1 MAENGHI
8 PPQTKI
14 EPWLSKIRPYSLNS
28 GRICYIFTA
37 MVKRKNF
44 IDWILQNR
52 IVSHLVFWFLL
63 LISLPVLAA
72 LNEGSV
78 EKTLI
83 SGLGYLPAQLLAS
96 YFLVYYQVPKLLF
109 KKKYVKFGCSF
120 VVSVYVFLVLSKLSG
135 MFLSKVFMPQ
145 YYKERTLLAILSD
158 PFHLAVVYFPS
169 VYVFVFFMFMT
180 KAFKDR
186 FEERH
191 QLEVLKK
198 EKANTELKFL
208 KAQTNPHFLF
218 NTLNNLYSLTL
229 NQSKKA
235 PEVVL
240 KLSDMLDYMLYQCK
254 DAEVPLKKEIA
265 FIQDYIDLE
274 SLRYG
279 KKLTM
284 DFTYNLHDLNVMIA
298 PLILIS
304 FVENAFKHGASNSLK
319 NSIIKIE
326 LTTNQEQLC
335 FKVFNT
341 YTVVN
346 PSDMNTNIR
355 AGIGLS
361 NAERQLALNYKNNY
375 DLKTSKTDHDFQIV
389 LTINLT

>member
-1 MAENGHI
+1 MGNR
-8 PPQTKI
+8 
-14 EPWLSKIRPYSLNS
+14 LSGFVFFKEMLDSYFIYL
-28 GRICYIFTA
+28 YA

-44 IDWILQNR
+44 IDWIIQNR
-52 IVSHLVFWFLL
+52 VVSHFVFWFLL
-63 LISLPVLAA
+63 VISLPVLAA
-72 LNEGSV
+72 LNDGSV
-78 EKTLI
+78 KKTLI
-83 SGLGYLPAQLLAS
+83 SSLSFLPAQLLAS

-109 KKKYVKFGCSF
+109 KKKYFKFGISF
-120 VVSVYVFLVLSKLSG
+120 LISVYVFLVLSKLSD
-135 MFLSKVFMPQ
+135 MYLFELFNLKHL
-145 YYKERTLLAILSD
+145 KEKSLVEILAD

-169 VYVFVFFMFMT
+169 VYVFVFLMLMT

-191 QLEVLKK
+191 QLEVLQK

-229 NQSKKA
+229 DQSEKA

-240 KLSDMLDYMLYQCK
+240 KLSGMLDYMLYGCK

-279 KKLTM
+279 NKLTLN
-284 DFTYNLHDLNVMIA
+284 FTYHLHDPNVMIA

-304 FVENAFKHGASNSLK
+304 FVENAFKHGASTNLK
-319 NSIIKIE
+319 NSVIKIE
-326 LTTNQEQLC
+326 LTTNQDQLY

-341 YTVVN
+341 LPASRQGDTKN
-346 PSDMNTNIR
+346 ESHS
-355 AGIGLS
+355 GIGFS
-361 NAERQLALNYKNNY
+361 NAQRQLELNYKNNY
-375 DLKTSKTDHDFQIV
+375 DLKSTKTDNDFQVV
-389 LTINLT
+389 LNINLK

>member
-1 MAENGHI
+1 
-8 PPQTKI
+8 
-14 EPWLSKIRPYSLNS
+14 
-28 GRICYIFTA
+28 
-37 MVKRKNF
+37 MVKKKNL
-44 IDWILQNR
+44 IDWIIQNR
-52 IVSHLVFWFLL
+52 VVSHLIFWVLL
-63 LISLPVLAA
+63 FISLPILAA
-72 LNEGSV
+72 LNDGSV
-78 EKTLI
+78 KKTVI
-83 SGLGYLPAQLLAS
+83 SGLSFLPAQLLAS

-109 KKKYVKFGCSF
+109 KKKYLKFGVSF
-120 VVSVYVFLVLSKLSG
+120 LISVYVLLVLSKLLN
-135 MFLSKVFMPQ
+135 MYLTEIFAPKYFE
-145 YYKERTLLAILSD
+145 YKSLFEIITA

-169 VYVFVFFMFMT
+169 VYVFVFLMFTT

-191 QLEVLKK
+191 QLEVLQK

-229 NQSKKA
+229 ERSEKA

-254 DAEVPLKKEIA
+254 DAEVPLKKEID

-279 KKLTM
+279 NKLTL
-284 DFTYNLHDLNVMIA
+284 DFTHHLHSPNVMIA

-304 FVENAFKHGASNSLK
+304 FVENAFKHGASNNLN
-319 NSIIKIE
+319 NSVIKIE
-326 LTTNQEQLC
+326 LTTNQDQLC

-341 YTVVN
+341 LPLN
-346 PSDMNTNIR
+346 KQNDIENESHS
-355 AGIGLS
+355 GIGFS
-361 NAERQLALNYKNNY
+361 NSQRQLELNYKNNY
-375 DLKTSKTDHDFQIV
+375 NLKSTKTDIDFQII
-389 LTINLT
+389 LNINLK

>member
-1 MAENGHI
+1 M
-8 PPQTKI
+8 
-14 EPWLSKIRPYSLNS
+14 
-28 GRICYIFTA
+28 
-37 MVKRKNF
+37 
-44 IDWILQNR
+44 IDWIIQNR
-52 IVSHLVFWFLL
+52 VVSHLIFWVLL
-63 LISLPVLAA
+63 FISLPILAA
-72 LNEGSV
+72 LNDGSV
-78 EKTLI
+78 KKTVI
-83 SGLGYLPAQLLAS
+83 SGLSFLPAQLLAS

-109 KKKYVKFGCSF
+109 KKKYLKFGVSF
-120 VVSVYVFLVLSKLSG
+120 LISVYVLLVLSKLLN
-135 MFLSKVFMPQ
+135 MYLTEIFAPKYFE
-145 YYKERTLLAILSD
+145 YKSLFEIITA

-169 VYVFVFFMFMT
+169 VYVFVFLMFTT

-191 QLEVLKK
+191 QLEVLQK

-229 NQSKKA
+229 ERSEKA

-254 DAEVPLKKEIA
+254 DAEVPLKKEID

-279 KKLTM
+279 NKLTL
-284 DFTYNLHDLNVMIA
+284 DFTHHLHSPNVMIA

-304 FVENAFKHGASNSLK
+304 FVENAFKHGASNNLN
-319 NSIIKIE
+319 NSVIKIE
-326 LTTNQEQLC
+326 LTTNQDQLC

-341 YTVVN
+341 LPLN
-346 PSDMNTNIR
+346 KQNDIENESHS
-355 AGIGLS
+355 GIGFS
-361 NAERQLALNYKNNY
+361 NSQRQLELNYKNNY
-375 DLKTSKTDHDFQIV
+375 NLKSTKTDIDFQII
-389 LTINLT
+389 LNINLK

>member
-1 MAENGHI
+1 
-8 PPQTKI
+8 
-14 EPWLSKIRPYSLNS
+14 
-28 GRICYIFTA
+28 
-37 MVKRKNF
+37 MVKKKNL
-44 IDWILQNR
+44 IDWIIQNR
-52 IVSHLVFWFLL
+52 VVSHLIFWVLL
-63 LISLPVLAA
+63 FISLPILAA
-72 LNEGSV
+72 LNDGSV
-78 EKTLI
+78 KKTVI
-83 SGLGYLPAQLLAS
+83 SGLSFLPAQLLAS

-109 KKKYVKFGCSF
+109 KKKYLKFGVSF
-120 VVSVYVFLVLSKLSG
+120 LISVYVLLVLSKLLN
-135 MFLSKVFMPQ
+135 MYLTEIFAPKYFE
-145 YYKERTLLAILSD
+145 YKSLFEIITA

-169 VYVFVFFMFMT
+169 VYVFVFLMFTT

-191 QLEVLKK
+191 QLEVLQK

-229 NQSKKA
+229 ERSEKA

-254 DAEVPLKKEIA
+254 DAEVPLKKEIG

-279 KKLTM
+279 NKLTL
-284 DFTYNLHDLNVMIA
+284 DFTHHLHSPNVMIA

-304 FVENAFKHGASNSLK
+304 FVENAFKHGASNNLN
-319 NSIIKIE
+319 NSVIKIE
-326 LTTNQEQLC
+326 LTTNRDQLC

-341 YTVVN
+341 LPLN
-346 PSDMNTNIR
+346 KQNDIENDSHS
-355 AGIGLS
+355 GIGFS
-361 NAERQLALNYKNNY
+361 NSQRQLELNYKNNY
-375 DLKTSKTDHDFQIV
+375 NLKSTKTDIDFQII
-389 LTINLT
+389 LNINLK

>member
-1 MAENGHI
+1 
-8 PPQTKI
+8 
-14 EPWLSKIRPYSLNS
+14 
-28 GRICYIFTA
+28 
-37 MVKRKNF
+37 MVKKKNL
-44 IDWILQNR
+44 IDWIIQNR
-52 IVSHLVFWFLL
+52 VVSHLIFWVLL
-63 LISLPVLAA
+63 FISLPILAA
-72 LNEGSV
+72 LNDGSV
-78 EKTLI
+78 KKTVI
-83 SGLGYLPAQLLAS
+83 SGLSFLPAQLLAS

-109 KKKYVKFGCSF
+109 KKKYLKFGVSF
-120 VVSVYVFLVLSKLSG
+120 LISVYVLLVLSKLLN
-135 MFLSKVFMPQ
+135 MYLTEIFAPKYFE
-145 YYKERTLLAILSD
+145 YKSLFEIITA

-169 VYVFVFFMFMT
+169 VYVFVFLMFTT

-191 QLEVLKK
+191 QLEVLQK

-229 NQSKKA
+229 ERSEKA

-254 DAEVPLKKEIA
+254 DAEVPLKKEID

-279 KKLTM
+279 NKLTL
-284 DFTYNLHDLNVMIA
+284 DFTHHLHSPNVMIA

-304 FVENAFKHGASNSLK
+304 FVENAFKHGASNNLN
-319 NSIIKIE
+319 NSVIKIE
-326 LTTNQEQLC
+326 LTTNQDQLC

-341 YTVVN
+341 LPLN
-346 PSDMNTNIR
+346 KQNDIENDSHS
-355 AGIGLS
+355 GIGFS
-361 NAERQLALNYKNNY
+361 NSQRQLELNYKNNY
-375 DLKTSKTDHDFQIV
+375 NLKSIKTDIDFQII
-389 LTINLT
+389 LNINLK

>member
-1 MAENGHI
+1 
-8 PPQTKI
+8 
-14 EPWLSKIRPYSLNS
+14 
-28 GRICYIFTA
+28 
-37 MVKRKNF
+37 MVKRKNW

-52 IVSHLVFWFLL
+52 VVSHLIFWVLVF
-63 LISLPVLAA
+63 ISLPILAA

-78 EKTLI
+78 KKTVM
-83 SGLGYLPAQLLAS
+83 SSFAYLPAQLSAS

-109 KKKYVKFGCSF
+109 KKKYLRFGFSLLI
-120 VVSVYVFLVLSKLSG
+120 STYMLLVLSKL
-135 MFLSKVFMPQ
+135 LSMNLTKLFAPK
-145 YYKERTLLAILSD
+145 YFEEKSLIEIISD

-169 VYVFVFFMFMT
+169 VYVFVFLMFMI

-191 QLEVLKK
+191 QLEVLQK
-198 EKANTELKFL
+198 EKVNTELKFL
-208 KAQTNPHFLF
+208 KAQINPHFLF

-229 NQSKKA
+229 EESAEKSS
-235 PEVVL
+235 EVVL

-254 DAEVPLKKEIA
+254 DPEVPLKNEIT

-279 KKLTM
+279 DKLTLQ
-284 DFTYNLHDLNVMIA
+284 FTHQLHDPHVMIA

-304 FVENAFKHGASNSLK
+304 FVENAFKHGASNTLEDST
-319 NSIIKIE
+319 ITIE

-341 YTVVN
+341 LPPGEEDDTEN
-346 PSDMNTNIR
+346 ESNS
-355 AGIGLS
+355 GIGFS
-361 NAERQLALNYKNNY
+361 NSKRQLELNYINNY
-375 DLKTSKTDHDFQIV
+375 DLKSTQTDNDFQIV
-389 LTINLT
+389 LTINLH

>member
-1 MAENGHI
+1 
-8 PPQTKI
+8 
-14 EPWLSKIRPYSLNS
+14 
-28 GRICYIFTA
+28 

-44 IDWILQNR
+44 IDWVIQNR
-52 IVSHLVFWFLL
+52 VVSHLVFWFLL
-63 LISLPVLAA
+63 VISLPVLAA
-72 LNEGSV
+72 LNDGSV

-83 SGLGYLPAQLLAS
+83 SSLSFLPAQLLAS

-109 KKKYVKFGCSF
+109 KKKYLKFGCSF
-120 VVSVYVFLVLSKLSG
+120 LISVYVFLVLSKLSSIY
-135 MFLSKVFMPQ
+135 LSKIFMPQ
-145 YYKERTLLAILSD
+145 YFEERSLVSILSD

-169 VYVFVFFMFMT
+169 VYVFVFLMFMT

-191 QLEVLKK
+191 QLEVLQK

-229 NQSKKA
+229 EQSEKA

-240 KLSDMLDYMLYQCK
+240 KLSGMLDYMLYQCK
-254 DAEVPLKKEIA
+254 DHEVPLKNEIA

-279 KKLTM
+279 DKLTL
-284 DFTYNLHDLNVMIA
+284 DYTYHLHDLNVKIA

-304 FVENAFKHGASNSLK
+304 FVENAFKHGASNNRKAST
-319 NSIIKIE
+319 IQIE
-326 LTTNQEQLC
+326 LTTNKDQLC
-335 FKVFNT
+335 FKVYNT
-341 YTVVN
+341 L
-346 PSDMNTNIR
+346 PSRKQVDTENESR

-361 NAERQLALNYKNNY
+361 NSQRQLELNYKNNY
-375 DLKTSKTDHDFQIV
+375 DLKSTKTDTDFQIV
-389 LTINLT
+389 LKINLK

>member
-1 MAENGHI
+1 
-8 PPQTKI
+8 
-14 EPWLSKIRPYSLNS
+14 
-28 GRICYIFTA
+28 

-44 IDWILQNR
+44 IDWVVQNR
-52 IVSHLVFWFLL
+52 IVSHFIFWFLL
-63 LISLPVLAA
+63 FISLPILAVL
-72 LNEGSV
+72 NDGNFI
-78 EKTLI
+78 KTVVFSSLAF
-83 SGLGYLPAQLLAS
+83 LPARLLAS

-109 KKKYVKFGCSF
+109 KKKYIKFVLSF
-120 VVSVYVFLVLSKLSG
+120 LISVYVFLAMSELFYGYLFEVFYSKPFEEKTLTAVLTS
-135 MFLSKVFMPQ
+135 
-145 YYKERTLLAILSD
+145 
-158 PFHLAVVYFPS
+158 PFHLVIVYFPTVY
-169 VYVFVFFMFMT
+169 VYVFLMFMT

-229 NQSKKA
+229 DSSEKA

-254 DAEVPLKKEIA
+254 DPKVPLKKEIN

-279 KKLTM
+279 NKLTL
-284 DFTYNLHDLNVMIA
+284 DFTHHLHAPNVMIA

-304 FVENAFKHGASNSLK
+304 FVENAFKHGASNNLK
-319 NSIIKIE
+319 NSIIEIE
-326 LTTNQEQLC
+326 LITNQNELN
-335 FKVFNT
+335 FNVFNT
-341 YTVVN
+341 LPGNN
-346 PSDMNTNIR
+346 PNSGKNESQS
-355 AGIGLS
+355 GIGFS
-361 NAERQLALNYKNNY
+361 NAQRQLDLNYKNNY
-375 DLKTSKTDHDFQIV
+375 DLKSTKTDTGFQV
-389 LTINLT
+389 MLNINLR

>member
-1 MAENGHI
+1 M
-8 PPQTKI
+8 
-14 EPWLSKIRPYSLNS
+14 
-28 GRICYIFTA
+28 
-37 MVKRKNF
+37 
-44 IDWILQNR
+44 IDWIIQNR
-52 IVSHLVFWFLL
+52 VVSHLIFWVLL
-63 LISLPVLAA
+63 FISLPILAA
-72 LNEGSV
+72 LNDGSV
-78 EKTLI
+78 KKTVI
-83 SGLGYLPAQLLAS
+83 SGLSFLPAQLLAS

-109 KKKYVKFGCSF
+109 KKKYLKFGVSF
-120 VVSVYVFLVLSKLSG
+120 LISVYILLVLSKLLN
-135 MFLSKVFMPQ
+135 MYLTEIFAPKYFE
-145 YYKERTLLAILSD
+145 YKSLFEIITA

-169 VYVFVFFMFMT
+169 VYVFVFLMFTT

-191 QLEVLKK
+191 QLEVLQK

-229 NQSKKA
+229 ERSEKA

-254 DAEVPLKKEIA
+254 DAEVPLKKEID

-279 KKLTM
+279 TKLTL
-284 DFTYNLHDLNVMIA
+284 DFTHHLHSPNVMIA

-304 FVENAFKHGASNSLK
+304 FVENAFKHGASNNLN
-319 NSIIKIE
+319 NSVIKIE
-326 LTTNQEQLC
+326 LTTNQDQLC

-341 YTVVN
+341 LPLN
-346 PSDMNTNIR
+346 KQNDIENESHS
-355 AGIGLS
+355 GIGFS
-361 NAERQLALNYKNNY
+361 NSQRQLELNYKNNY
-375 DLKTSKTDHDFQIV
+375 NLKSTKTDIDFQII
-389 LTINLT
+389 LNINLK